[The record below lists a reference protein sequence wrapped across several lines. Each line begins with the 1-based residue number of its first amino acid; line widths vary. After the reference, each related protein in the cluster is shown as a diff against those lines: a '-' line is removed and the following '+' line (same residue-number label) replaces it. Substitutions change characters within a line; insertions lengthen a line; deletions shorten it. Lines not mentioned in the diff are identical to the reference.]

1 MPSMVGPCLPHLS
14 HLLTSLRSAAVLCPL
29 PFGSCEASASGSLG
43 PLPNTWDSANGCSK
57 RSCCHRHSQHPE
69 TSGASFS
76 APPSIQGP
84 SRSPRGDPTTTR
96 HHTLMTR
103 TCVCGMVLPPPETNL
118 EPTST
123 SPAQGRLQDPEVT
136 VHPSLWPTLTSPL
149 LEVRWVARTESF
161 QDLPFVPPSPPPSLT
176 QACPGQ
182 RPTACLLSTG
192 SWGACEHLHLVMY
205 PCVSPST
212 PHPHA
217 APRASLWLRP
227 TQSEGQS
234 PPDLQG
240 PTQVQPCHL

>member
-161 QDLPFVPPSPPPSLT
+161 QDLPFVPPSPPPQPHT
-176 QACPGQ
+176 G
-182 RPTACLLSTG
+182 LS
-192 SWGACEHLHLVMY
+192 W
-205 PCVSPST
+205 
-212 PHPHA
+212 A
-217 APRASLWLRP
+217 APHCLPALHRQLGSL
-227 TQSEGQS
+227 
-234 PPDLQG
+234 
-240 PTQVQPCHL
+240 